1 MSESLDL
8 FFLDNGNSKR
18 NDRIS
23 AGKSLLY
30 KLMNLLQGAAGDRMD
45 LARFA
50 YTLARLK
57 PKEKELQ
64 PCYEKV
70 RSQFYQWA
78 VKEEER
84 KELVTALQFII
95 YRMRDKEEA

>member
-1 MSESLDL
+1 MEHMLLDGI
-8 FFLDNGNSKR
+8 NGNNKR

-57 PKEKELQ
+57 PREKELQ
-64 PCYEKV
+64 ICYEEV
-70 RSQFYQWA
+70 RRQFYQWA
-78 VKEEER
+78 MEEKNR
-84 KELVTALQFII
+84 KELITALQFII